1 MATTEFSYKGKH
13 IVIGE
18 GHPDV
23 TVSVDGREFRCHHHH
38 PEGDR
43 GLAMWMCNEAYFA
56 SPDIRELARH
66 FADYGYLFDAPGRV
80 VVDEAGDVVSVGGRP
95 PEGRENDGG
104 ENDGGENGGHHDDG
118 GDQHDH
124 GGDHDGGGR

>member
-1 MATTEFSYKGKH
+1 MAETEFLYKGKR

-23 TVSVDGREFRCHHHH
+23 TVTVDGREFRCHHHH
-38 PEGDR
+38 PEGDQ
-43 GLAMWMCNEAYFA
+43 GLVMWMCDETYFA

-80 VVDEAGDVVSVGGRP
+80 VVDEAGDVVRVGGKP
-95 PEGRENDGG
+95 PDDQEHPHDG
-104 ENDGGENGGHHDDG
+104 D
-118 GDQHDH
+118 HDH
-124 GGDHDGGGR
+124 GDQDNGGNQNGGGQ